1 MSKKNI
7 FCVLQLFYGFIG
19 YGWTLPLKMFVQG
32 KRKGLPAPSTEEEMN
47 NWKSS
52 QYNTVYAWQDPKK
65 GFIWSKYLGNMFIWS
80 KYLVHSSS
88 SHSHFKR
95 FDQLYW
101 SVIIILCVDYCGAR
115 AAPVRLFPGEPF
127 PDPHAFR
134 KIIIFKT

>member
-1 MSKKNI
+1 MVS
-7 FCVLQLFYGFIG
+7 LAMDEH
-19 YGWTLPLKMFVQG
+19 WTLPLKMFVQG

-88 SHSHFKR
+88 SHSPFKR
-95 FDQLYW
+95 IDQLYW
-101 SVIIILCVDYCGAR
+101 
-115 AAPVRLFPGEPF
+115 PV
-127 PDPHAFR
+127 
-134 KIIIFKT
+134 KIIFLCRILRSPSSPGSTVPWRTLSWSPCFQENYHF